1 MSSVVRFLHT
11 GDPRVLLEERELGTA
26 RIQPTDS
33 GYQIELES
41 IHLNVVSGPDAGVQT
56 HFSLPVVRI
65 GTAADNDFILSDRTV
80 SRHHAEIRATPNGWV
95 IRDLE
100 STNGTYIDSLRV
112 REAFLVLGAKCRL
125 GRSDIS
131 VQQEVDAISVSTP
144 EQNQLGA
151 LVGASERIRELYGLI
166 QAVAPTPTTVLIT
179 GESGSGKECV
189 ARTLHELS
197 GRSGPL
203 VIFDA
208 AVTNPEMIRNDLFG
222 HVKGAFTG
230 ASTSREGAFRQA
242 HRGTLFIDEIGEL
255 PLDLQPRLLRVLEN
269 REVIPIG
276 SDQPVPVDVRVVA
289 ATHRHLAAMVQ
300 EGTFR
305 ADLFY
310 RLSVLL
316 VSVPPLREIPEDIPL
331 LVKYFLS
338 RLNVNRRV
346 SVEAMQVLQRYLWPG
361 NIRELRNV
369 LERAAVLCRRGEI
382 RPEDLGLSEGM
393 GAKAAL
399 EAEVPTQ
406 APVPLPTSLD
416 ELKAL
421 ERAMI
426 LEALARN
433 QSNKAKA
440 ARELGISISTL
451 WRKLKEYLGE
461 APS

>member
-1 MSSVVRFLHT
+1 MAPVVRLQQT
-11 GDPRVLLEERELGTA
+11 GERQVLIEGRDVGTA
-26 RIQPTDS
+26 EFPTW
-33 GYQIELES
+33 GYQIELEN
-41 IHLNVVSGPDAGVQT
+41 IHLNVVSGPDAGLHT
-56 HFSLPVVRI
+56 RFSLPMVRI
-65 GTAADNDFILSDRTV
+65 GTAADNDFILRDHTI
-80 SRHHAEIRATPNGWV
+80 SRHHAEIRVTPNGWV
-95 IRDLE
+95 IRDLD

-112 REAFLVLGAKCRL
+112 TEAFLVPGAKCRL
-125 GRSDIS
+125 GQSNIS
-131 VQQEVDAISVSTP
+131 VQQRLDAISVSTP

-166 QAVAPTPTTVLIT
+166 QAVAPTAITVLIT
-179 GESGSGKECV
+179 GESGSGKELV
-189 ARTLHELS
+189 ARTLHEIS

-222 HVKGAFTG
+222 HIKGAFTG
-230 ASTSREGAFRQA
+230 ASRTREGAFRQA

-289 ATHRHLAAMVQ
+289 ATHRNLAAMVQ

-310 RLSVLL
+310 RLSVLP
-316 VSVPPLREIPEDIPL
+316 VRVPPLREIPEDIPL
-331 LVKYFLS
+331 LVKHFLS
-338 RLNVNRRV
+338 RLNVNCGV
-346 SVEAMQVLQRYLWPG
+346 SVEAMQALQRYPWPG

-369 LERAAVLCRRGEI
+369 LERAAVLCRRAEI
-382 RPEDLGLSEGM
+382 RPEDLGLSEGP

-399 EAEVPTQ
+399 EVEVPT
-406 APVPLPTSLD
+406 PGSLPTSLD

-426 LEALARN
+426 LDALARN

-451 WRKLKEYLGE
+451 WRKLKEYLGD